1 MLEIKEKTDVLFELE
16 RWFDDENL
24 VKHQVGFCV
33 QYCLDNLFI
42 YEQRKFSYERAD
54 NSKLNAILNVNDSCE
69 YLKIAA
75 DGLHARCDASLFE
88 SIRSTYEITEG
99 ESLSSS
105 VNDQLFGQLTNRSK
119 HLFSLQ
125 ASGSTRRPS

>member
-1 MLEIKEKTDVLFELE
+1 MLETKAKTDVLLELE
-16 RWFDDENL
+16 QWFDDENL
-24 VKHQVGFCV
+24 VKHQVGFCA

-42 YEQRKFSYERAD
+42 YGQRKFSYERVD

-88 SIRSTYEITEG
+88 SIRSTYEITDG
-99 ESLSSS
+99 EFVLLL
-105 VNDQLFGQLTNRSK
+105 N
-119 HLFSLQ
+119 
-125 ASGSTRRPS
+125 